1 MMTITLM
8 NTWNEDE
15 PKRYRTL
22 WRNEEDG
29 SYYLCSSVV
38 DTDDSLF
45 EDVGLG
51 LVDETMVFPADDQG
65 KVLSWSEM
73 AEVKPALWKQAEHEN
88 MVRRIVEES
97 GCSKIEL

>member
-1 MMTITLM
+1 MMTITLV
-8 NTWNEDE
+8 NTWNEE
-15 PKRYRTL
+15 NPKRYRTL

-29 SYYLCSSVV
+29 SYYLCSSVLDENLV
-38 DTDDSLF
+38 
-45 EDVGLG
+45 
-51 LVDETMVFPADDQG
+51 VDETMVFPADDQG

-97 GCSKIEL
+97 GYSKVEL

>member
-1 MMTITLM
+1 MMTITLV
-8 NTWNEDE
+8 NTWNQEN

-29 SYYLCSSVV
+29 SYYLCSSVLDENLV
-38 DTDDSLF
+38 
-45 EDVGLG
+45 
-51 LVDETMVFPADDQG
+51 VDETMVFPADDQG

-97 GCSKIEL
+97 GYSKIEL

>member
-1 MMTITLM
+1 MMTITLV
-8 NTWNEDE
+8 NTWNEE
-15 PKRYRTL
+15 NPKRYRTL

-29 SYYLCSSVV
+29 SYYLCSSVL
-38 DTDDSLF
+38 DESI
-45 EDVGLG
+45 GL
-51 LVDETMVFPADDQG
+51 DETMVFPADDQG

-73 AEVKPALWKQAEHEN
+73 GDLKPAVWKQAEHEN

>member
-1 MMTITLM
+1 MMTITLV
-8 NTWNEDE
+8 NTWNEE
-15 PKRYRTL
+15 NPKRYRTL

-29 SYYLCSSVV
+29 SYYLCSSVL
-38 DTDDSLF
+38 DENLD
-45 EDVGLG
+45 
-51 LVDETMVFPADDQG
+51 VDETMVFPADDQG

-73 AEVKPALWKQAEHEN
+73 GDLKPAVWKEAEHEN

>member
-1 MMTITLM
+1 MMTITLV
-8 NTWNEDE
+8 NTWNEE
-15 PKRYRTL
+15 NPKRYRTL

-29 SYYLCSSVV
+29 SYYLCSSV
-38 DTDDSLF
+38 L
-45 EDVGLG
+45 DVNLV
-51 LVDETMVFPADDQG
+51 VDETMVFPADDQG

-73 AEVKPALWKQAEHEN
+73 GDMKPALWKEAEHEN

>member
-1 MMTITLM
+1 MMTITLV
-8 NTWNEDE
+8 NTWNQEN

-29 SYYLCSSVV
+29 SYYLCSSVLDENLV
-38 DTDDSLF
+38 
-45 EDVGLG
+45 
-51 LVDETMVFPADDQG
+51 VDETMVFPADDQG

-73 AEVKPALWKQAEHEN
+73 GDLKPAVWKQAEHEN

-97 GCSKIEL
+97 GYSKVEL